1 MYTRYQR
8 KQYNFISFSSIFY
21 IYFYFCTL
29 SLSLSLTSH
38 INAQISNAQC
48 ANANAS
54 KFFPDLLVFNIEF
67 GISAGVLARRCG
79 FFFSIL
85 LRKLGGSG
93 ACRLGLS
100 TVGGPSLCCLLC
112 VGSVINTPLSDEGML
127 DMDEYIEPRCTMAV
141 SRCAWRSRSARTL
154 CCRSFSGCTRS
165 CPCFLLDNGNGGALI
180 FVWIVILRGMSFVF
194 FSSFSSSCSCS
205 STKRST
211 STSSPKKCGR
221 VAGAAF
227 PACPNMFVENSVNC
241 VVRRPN
247 LGVPNNQSSSA
258 SFNAW
263 TVLSSSSSSEEEEEE
278 DAPAS
283 ITSKVVVVGGANCDE
298 VMAGVER
305 EARFIPIGFRKDG
318 LL

>member
-1 MYTRYQR
+1 M
-8 KQYNFISFSSIFY
+8 
-21 IYFYFCTL
+21 
-29 SLSLSLTSH
+29 
-38 INAQISNAQC
+38 
-48 ANANAS
+48 
-54 KFFPDLLVFNIEF
+54 
-67 GISAGVLARRCG
+67 ARRCG

-100 TVGGPSLCCLLC
+100 TVGGPALCCLLC
-112 VGSVINTPLSDEGML
+112 VGGVTPWFDEGML

-141 SRCAWRSRSARTL
+141 SRCAWRSRSALTL

-165 CPCFLLDNGNGGALI
+165 CPRVLLDNGIGGASI

-194 FSSFSSSCSCS
+194 FSCFSSCSCS
-205 STKRST
+205 FTKRST
-211 STSSPKKCGR
+211 STSLPKKCGR
-221 VAGAAF
+221 VERAF

-258 SFNAW
+258 SFNEW
-263 TVLSSSSSSEEEEEE
+263 TVLSSSSSSDEEEEEE

-283 ITSKVVVVGGANCDE
+283 MTSKLVVVGDANCDG